1 MTINPTIAGTIFVLF
16 ILAASFAVLMWPHR
30 QPRRWTPPETGA
42 ADLSREREA
51 LLSAAHR
58 IGLFEGVREDLL
70 GELERFA
77 ESLAARVASGRTVRA
92 VAIHRITCRA
102 RKLAGPNSA
111 SAAALA
117 IGAEDAT

>member
-1 MTINPTIAGTIFVLF
+1 MTTLFLGTLFVLT
-16 ILAASFAVLMWPHR
+16 ILATAAVIVLWPK
-30 QPRRWTPPETGA
+30 PPKRWTPPDTGA

-58 IGLFEGVREDLL
+58 IGLAEGVREDLL

-77 ESLAARVASGRTVRA
+77 ESLAARVADGHTVRA

-102 RKLAGPNSA
+102 RKLAGPGSA

-117 IGAEDAT
+117 IGKNSSI